1 MRFLIRYIHKYLS
14 FFISL
19 QLLLWTI
26 SGIFFAFN
34 KIELVRGEQYRLIPN
49 YSFNLSNFDFE
60 IYDAIN
66 VKVMKRLGED
76 ILVSKRELNTKYLD
90 IDGKSIAKISSKE
103 AKKIVQDRTTLNP
116 ISAEE
121 IIKQKNGSEY
131 RGRELPLYKVLSS
144 DIDDKEI
151 NVYLNMYSGE
161 IVAIRSFQ
169 WSVWDLMWGFHIMD
183 WQERDDIN
191 NLLLKIFS
199 ILALLSAIT
208 GILLFFKVDIN
219 SGVSTDE

>member
-1 MRFLIRYIHKYLS
+1 M
-14 FFISL
+14 
-19 QLLLWTI
+19 
-26 SGIFFAFN
+26 
-34 KIELVRGEQYRLIPN
+34 
-49 YSFNLSNFDFE
+49 
-60 IYDAIN
+60 
-66 VKVMKRLGED
+66 
-76 ILVSKRELNTKYLD
+76 
-90 IDGKSIAKISSKE
+90 
-103 AKKIVQDRTTLNP
+103 QDRTTLNP